1 MKLTTSALRL
11 LTAAALLSASLAAHA
26 DTRVIQVW
34 SCTLKDGK
42 TLEDLHAI
50 HGKWVAWAN
59 EQSYGGNINARVATP
74 IVSEHIGMVLIID
87 SYPSLEAW
95 AADTTAFFGS
105 EEGQAMEAE
114 YDAVAACTTNTL
126 YSETDSG

>member
-1 MKLTTSALRL
+1 MKSTTTVSLFA
-11 LTAAALLSASLAAHA
+11 AAALLSLSLSAQA
-26 DTRVIQVW
+26 DTQLLQVW

-50 HGKWVAWAN
+50 HGKWAAWAN
-59 EQSYGGNINARVATP
+59 KQSYGGDIHARLATP
-74 IVSEHIGMVLIID
+74 VVSDHIGTVLIID

-95 AADTTAFFGS
+95 AADTSAFFGS

-114 YDAVAACTTNTL
+114 YNEIVDCTTNTL
-126 YSETDSG
+126 YSETDSDK